1 MDQNITLDLTQKAY
15 GQNVKL
21 WNSPQKVQDLLQVS
35 NLAKDKVTKFEI
47 LQDAHTSPTVKV
59 SYLV

>member
-1 MDQNITLDLTQKAY
+1 MVIEHNLYYNKFGYTGQKVMDLNITLDLTQKAY

-35 NLAKDKVTKFEI
+35 NLAKD
-47 LQDAHTSPTVKV
+47 
-59 SYLV
+59 